1 MSSFFWPL
9 DLTVLREMTRLTT
22 LRIVLAAAL
31 SASLAHAAGAQS
43 LPRAAPMAG
52 PLDTVVAEALRNN
65 LGLAGDR
72 QAVARAEANLREARG
87 RFFPSLSM
95 DARYSELSGALNLGD
110 LVNPA
115 YAALNQVIGSD
126 RFPTN
131 LDVTLPFPYE
141 SRLRLSQPI
150 FNATILAGH
159 SLARHTR
166 DGQRLEYAASARS
179 LAARAQS
186 AFLEVGAARSARRI
200 WESTL
205 ALVTESERVAQR
217 LVDAGRATPDQVLRA
232 RADRS
237 DAQQNLDAA
246 RQTESAAARAFND
259 ILHRP
264 LDTPVEELPDSLLRF
279 EIPVP
284 EEQAVAHAL
293 TRREELGQAG
303 AGIRAAQ
310 AGVRLATSS
319 LIPSLSVAVDYGF
332 QGQTVRLSGDND
344 FAAASL
350 VLGWT
355 ISLGGSDFARRQA
368 AKADVERLR
377 IRHTEVEDQVRLDVR
392 QSYEAAVVARD
403 AIATADDRLAA
414 ARRSFELVRRRY
426 EEGLASQV
434 ELIDARTAY
443 TNADLN
449 RVITV
454 YRYAIRYID
463 LERAAALRELG
474 SIGRES

>member
-1 MSSFFWPL
+1 
-9 DLTVLREMTRLTT
+9 
-22 LRIVLAAAL
+22 
-31 SASLAHAAGAQS
+31 
-43 LPRAAPMAG
+43 
-52 PLDTVVAEALRNN
+52 
-65 LGLAGDR
+65 
-72 QAVARAEANLREARG
+72 
-87 RFFPSLSM
+87 M
-95 DARYSELSGALNLGD
+95 DARYSELSGALNLGN

-115 YAALNQVIGSD
+115 YAAINQVVGSD

-131 LDVTLPFPYE
+131 IDVTVPFPYE

-150 FNATILAGH
+150 FNAAILAGH
-159 SLARHTR
+159 SLARHAR

-186 AFLEVGAARSARRI
+186 AFLEVGSARSARRI
-200 WESTL
+200 WEATL

-237 DAQQNLDAA
+237 EIQQNLDAA
-246 RQTESAAARAFND
+246 RQTESAAARAFNE

-264 LDTPVEELPDSLLRF
+264 LDTPVDELPDTLLRF
-279 EIPVP
+279 EIPAS
-284 EEQAVAHAL
+284 EEEAVAGAL
-293 TRREELGQAG
+293 ARREELGQAS
-303 AGIRAAQ
+303 AGIGAAQ
-310 AGVRLATSS
+310 AGVRLASS
-319 LIPSLSVAVDYGF
+319 SMLPGLSVAADYGF
-332 QGQTVRLSGDND
+332 QGNTVRLSGDND
-344 FAAASL
+344 FAAISL
-350 VLGWT
+350 VLAWN

-368 AKADVERLR
+368 SSADVERLR
-377 IRHTEVEDQVRLDVR
+377 LRRAELEDQVRLDVR
-392 QSYEAAVVARD
+392 QSYGAAVVARD

-474 SIGRES
+474 TKGRES

>member
-1 MSSFFWPL
+1 MISS
-9 DLTVLREMTRLTT
+9 
-22 LRIVLAAAL
+22 LRIALAVVLAA
-31 SASLAHAAGAQS
+31 SLGRGVAAQS
-43 LPRAAPMAG
+43 AIGAPNGADPLG
-52 PLDTVVAEALRNN
+52 PIVAEALRNN
-65 LGLAGDR
+65 LGLAEESL
-72 QAVARAEANLREARG
+72 AVVRADAGLRDARG
-87 RFFPSLSM
+87 RFFPSLSL
-95 DARYSELSGALNLGD
+95 DGRYSQLSSALNLGD
-110 LVNPA
+110 FVNPA
-115 YAALNQVIGSD
+115 YAALNQVIGSN

-131 LDVTLPFPYE
+131 IDVTIPFQYE
-141 SRLRLSQPI
+141 SRIRLIQPL
-150 FNATILAGH
+150 FNASILANH
-159 SLARHTR
+159 SLAKHTR
-166 DGQRLEYAASARS
+166 DGQRLEHGAAARS

-186 AFLEVGAARSARRI
+186 AFLEVGAARSARRT

-237 DAQQNLDAA
+237 DVQQNLDAA
-246 RQTESAAARAFND
+246 RQTESAAARAFNQ

-264 LDTPVEELPDSLLRF
+264 LDSSVDELPDSLLRF
-279 EIPVP
+279 EIPVT
-284 EEQAVAHAL
+284 EEQAVATAL

-310 AGVRLATSS
+310 AGVRLASAP
-319 LIPSLSVAVDYGF
+319 LIPSVSVALDYGF
-332 QGQTVRLSGDND
+332 QGQHVRFSGDND

-350 VLGWT
+350 VVGWN

-368 AKADVERLR
+368 ASADVERLR
-377 IRHTEVEDQVRLDVR
+377 LRRTELEDLVRLDVR
-392 QSYEAAVVARD
+392 QAYDAAVVARD
-403 AIATADDRLAA
+403 AIGTAEARLTA

-434 ELIDARTAY
+434 EFIDARTAY

-474 SIGRES
+474 SNGREP